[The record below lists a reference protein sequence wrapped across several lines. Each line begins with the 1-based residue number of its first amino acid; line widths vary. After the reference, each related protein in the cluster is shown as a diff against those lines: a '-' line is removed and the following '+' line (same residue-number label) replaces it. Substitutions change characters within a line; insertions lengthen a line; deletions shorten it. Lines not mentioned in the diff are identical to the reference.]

1 MSFYKKL
8 QLLLYKKSRRLVK
21 FELKYID
28 VV

>member
-21 FELKYID
+21 FKLKYID